1 MYVCKGEEGGC
12 QLGAVKCRVTG
23 AVSETEKANLV
34 VENELSGRKPR
45 RRCYKSAVCLCV
57 CRSAH

>member
-12 QLGAVKCRVTG
+12 QLGAVKCSVTG
-23 AVSETEKANLV
+23 GVSEEEKDNLV
-34 VENELSGRKPR
+34 VVKELSGCKNRGV
-45 RRCYKSAVCLCV
+45 CSACVLCVCV